1 MPALDIGD
9 AAPYSVTTGNAHL
22 SYGRIRARRLGRL
35 RACVQHGYFG
45 SRRPTIAA
53 IIAIPM
59 RKSCISIAGAID
71 RVPYARVHYRWV
83 VERTFAWQYGPGGDG
98 GWQAKLRE
106 ILAEFDDDCRDLSS
120 SCNCLGE
127 DLAVV
132 SPVKH
137 CRHSGFLVSRAKCH
151 NRSRQRGHSSQAE
164 GFPKTIH
171 NDPLACII
179 DGPDIIY
186 QEKYRKFLKKG
197 VLCRLRGSGNSNREA
212 RSEVS

>member
-1 MPALDIGD
+1 MHAC
-9 AAPYSVTTGNAHL
+9 TTAGWLNEPSLGNT
-22 SYGRIRARRLGRL
+22 
-35 RACVQHGYFG
+35 V
-45 SRRPTIAA
+45 
-53 IIAIPM
+53 
-59 RKSCISIAGAID
+59 
-71 RVPYARVHYRWV
+71 
-83 VERTFAWQYGPGGDG
+83 GGDG

-179 DGPDIIY
+179 DGPDIIC

-212 RSEVS
+212 RSEVSGFVAAAPSISLRETNQSRSLLIFIEPRGVEGSGSRQSSERICGRLQFRWLKHELQIKHDV